1 MKRFVKFY
9 KNKFVYLFFFLIC
22 LFFIF
27 SIFKNN
33 QNLSYTFKKLYY
45 NGINSIYEP
54 EVRKISQNCK
64 FSKNLEKK
72 INYLMKIFF
81 L

>member
-1 MKRFVKFY
+1 MKRVVKFY

-22 LFFIF
+22 LFFFIF

-45 NGINSIYEP
+45 NGINNIYEP
-54 EVRKISQNCK
+54 EVRKVSQNCK

-72 INYLMKIFF
+72 
-81 L
+81 